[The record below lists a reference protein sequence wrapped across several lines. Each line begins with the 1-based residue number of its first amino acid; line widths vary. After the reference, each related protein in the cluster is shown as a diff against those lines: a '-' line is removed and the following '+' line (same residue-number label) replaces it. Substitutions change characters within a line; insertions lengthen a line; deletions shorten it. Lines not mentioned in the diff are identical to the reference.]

1 MIQGRVRFSVA
12 PLMSKQAKQ
21 VHVVIDPKTGKPMKL
36 TEKAP
41 KGQRRLGVDQHGRAV
56 LYDDKGNIIA
66 IQG

>member
-1 MIQGRVRFSVA
+1 
-12 PLMSKQAKQ
+12 MSKQAKQ

-36 TEKAP
+36 AEKAP

>member
-1 MIQGRVRFSVA
+1 MA
-12 PLMSKQAKQ
+12 KQAKQ

-66 IQG
+66 RQG

>member
-12 PLMSKQAKQ
+12 PLMSKRAKQ
-21 VHVVIDPKTGKPMKL
+21 VIVKLDPKTGKPMKL
-36 TEKAP
+36 AEKAP